1 MKITRTEQWKLLSS
15 SESRQDF
22 CTTIALYQRYVRAL
36 SSVCFTHWK
45 VLGRLSSKDAMTSLE
60 RLIHPTALRPL
71 VKYPYFNKEF
81 YKFPSYLRRGA
92 IHDALGQV
100 QSFLNRYDLW
110 QTNASRKTKHAKPPV
125 FGVSNTYPSLYKGQC
140 IKYADDLRSAQIK
153 VYKDND
159 WKWINV
165 PIKRVGKRALDVTQK
180 QVSPKLV
187 ADNKKAFLAVPYEQN
202 VTLVKQQ
209 ADIVC
214 AVDLGINTQI
224 TASIVQHD
232 GTVLARRFIDN
243 ASDIDRLHK
252 RLGLIKKAAKK
263 TKKMCKGFASA
274 WYRKGFNIAKNSAHH
289 MTRELVEFA
298 RANGAT
304 TIVFENLKGW
314 RPKAPRHGL
323 RKKFHTWLHRRI
335 VEFTELKWREY
346 GGRLATVSARNTS
359 RYAYDGSGQVT
370 RSVNGNYSICRFKT
384 GKVYNCDL
392 NATYNIAA
400 KYFLRSRK
408 QSKTALGKSPDAVSR
423 TPITLSMLWPVNTV
437 EPSVM

>member
-1 MKITRTEQWKLLSS
+1 MKLTRTEKWTLQPS
-15 SESRQDF
+15 SENRQDI

-45 VLGRLSSKDAMTSLE
+45 VLGSLSSKDALTQLE
-60 RLIHPTALRPL
+60 HLVHPTKKRPF
-71 VKYPYFNKEF
+71 VKYPYFNKVF
-81 YKFPSYLRRGA
+81 YKFPSYLRRSA
-92 IHDALGQV
+92 IHDALGQM
-100 QSFLNRYDLW
+100 QSFLNRYDQW
-110 QTNASRKTKHAKPPV
+110 QTNASRKTKHSKPPV

-159 WKWINV
+159 WKWIEV
-165 PIKRVGKRALDVTQK
+165 RIKSVGKRSSDVTQK
-180 QVSPKLV
+180 QVSPQLV
-187 ADNKKAFLAVPYEQN
+187 ANSKKCFLAVPYEQN
-202 VTLVKQQ
+202 VKLVQKQ

-224 TASIVQHD
+224 TASIVQQD

-243 ASDIDRLHK
+243 TSDIDRLHK
-252 RLGLIKKAAKK
+252 RLDLIKKAAKK
-263 TKKMCKGFASA
+263 TKKLCKGFASA
-274 WYRKGFNIAKNSAHH
+274 WYRKGFNIVKNSAHH

-298 RANGAT
+298 RACGAT

-314 RPKAPRHGL
+314 RPKAPRYGL

-346 GGRLATVSARNTS
+346 GGRLATVAARGTS
-359 RYAYDGSGQVT
+359 KYAYDGSGVVT

-384 GKVYNCDL
+384 GKIYNCDL

-400 KYFLRSRK
+400 KYFLRLRK
-408 QSKTALGKSPDAVSR
+408 QTQAATGKSPVVASR
-423 TPITLSMLWPVNTV
+423 APITLSMLW
-437 EPSVM
+437 